1 IGTQKIWNTLLS
13 LSGLWRKRYAVLK
26 ESYKLYRRKI
36 LTVCKTSLPRNMII
50 SFPEESGQGQV
61 LEMGMNLS
69 GEEKSVFYIEL
80 YFTYLTIK
88 PVKNKEIIKN
98 AKV

>member
-1 IGTQKIWNTLLS
+1 IWNTFLS

-36 LTVCKTSLPRNMII
+36 LTVCKTSLPRNRII
-50 SFPEESGQGQV
+50 SFLEESGQGQV

-69 GEEKSVFYIEL
+69 GAVIRNSQDI
-80 YFTYLTIK
+80 TTSYLQFIS
-88 PVKNKEIIKN
+88 
-98 AKV
+98 